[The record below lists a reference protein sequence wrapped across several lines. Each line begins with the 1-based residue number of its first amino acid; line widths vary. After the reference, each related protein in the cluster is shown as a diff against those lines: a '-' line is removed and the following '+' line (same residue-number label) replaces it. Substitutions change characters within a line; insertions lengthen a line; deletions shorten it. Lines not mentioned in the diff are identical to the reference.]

1 MSDEQVGQIEPLLQL
16 FEQVDDLR
24 LYRHV
29 ERRYRLVAHD
39 QLRIDGQGAGHP
51 DALALAAAELVR
63 IAVRHL
69 HQTLASGRA
78 VTTKLPILTVVQ
90 RIPSGP
96 NGIQRI
102 PAESP
107 ANDAPSL
114 ASCNWRIPTG
124 GSPAQ

>member
-1 MSDEQVGQIEPLLQL
+1 DQAGDRCVSRAGSPPGGLAPMR
-16 FEQVDDLR
+16 LR
-24 LYRHV
+24 KRSV
-29 ERRYRLVAHD
+29 RPMKPRVRWSAH
-39 QLRIDGQGAGHP
+39 LR
-51 DALALAAAELVR
+51 
-63 IAVRHL
+63 AV

-78 VTTKLPILTVVQ
+78 VTTKLLILTVVQ

-124 GSPAQ
+124 GCLLNDAVRSAPEAPEASC

>member
-1 MSDEQVGQIEPLLQL
+1 MKATKHAPFQKRGVTNKSVSVLG
-16 FEQVDDLR
+16 VSTGRVHDLR
-24 LYRHV
+24 
-29 ERRYRLVAHD
+29 
-39 QLRIDGQGAGHP
+39 
-51 DALALAAAELVR
+51 
-63 IAVRHL
+63 
-69 HQTLASGRA
+69 
-78 VTTKLPILTVVQ
+78 LTVVQ

>member
-1 MSDEQVGQIEPLLQL
+1 MRRPPSALSTTLPAGSGTPIYEAEFLGFSYGFRPRRGQ
-16 FEQVDDLR
+16 
-24 LYRHV
+24 
-29 ERRYRLVAHD
+29 HD
-39 QLRIDGQGAGHP
+39 AYI
-51 DALALAAAELVR
+51 
-63 IAVRHL
+63 
-69 HQTLASGRA
+69 TLASGRA
-78 VTTKLPILTVVQ
+78 VTAKLPILTVVK

>member
-1 MSDEQVGQIEPLLQL
+1 MKANKHAPFRKRGVTNKSVSVLG
-16 FEQVDDLR
+16 VSTGRVHDL
-24 LYRHV
+24 V
-29 ERRYRLVAHD
+29 
-39 QLRIDGQGAGHP
+39 
-51 DALALAAAELVR
+51 LAM
-63 IAVRHL
+63 
-69 HQTLASGRA
+69 G
-78 VTTKLPILTVVQ
+78 LTVVQ